1 MCVVFLSTTSFFLNP
16 FVQIKDL
23 ARYTKDASRNSCR
36 IPFKV
41 SVSCEG
47 LNFYSGVE
55 KVFKYSRIWPHE
67 DLKKKVFP
75 EIRCSKLF
83 QKWVTVTT
91 ISQPRRLGSS
101 ACCYFPILT
110 DNEIS
115 MYTSK
120 PHRPKFHEYHS
131 SDSVFVTWRISQP
144 KFCHFSLRPHQNSNM
159 LSALV
164 AIESLEPG
172 GYYIHPDFWC
182 LNILHSAHISQ
193 LRGFFYGSQNKQ
205 RFFFYTA

>member
-1 MCVVFLSTTSFFLNP
+1 VCRVSFYNFIFLNP

-23 ARYTKDASRNSCR
+23 ARCAQDASRNSCR

-55 KVFKYSRIWPHE
+55 KYSSILGYGPMRI
-67 DLKKKVFP
+67 KKKSFP
-75 EIRCSKLF
+75 RNSMQQALPKSECLA
-83 QKWVTVTT
+83 VTT
-91 ISQPRRLGSS
+91 ISQPRRLGFS
-101 ACCYFPILT
+101 ASYFPILT

-131 SDSVFVTWRISQP
+131 SDSVFVTWRQPDMTNFIAKILPLFFATSPKLEYAFSIS
-144 KFCHFSLRPHQNSNM
+144 NN
-159 LSALV
+159 
-164 AIESLEPG
+164 
-172 GYYIHPDFWC
+172 
-182 LNILHSAHISQ
+182 
-193 LRGFFYGSQNKQ
+193 
-205 RFFFYTA
+205 